1 MENKSSNTKNILSE
15 FDKTPT
21 SFEESKVIKEYEKS
35 FNEKSNNNEHIK
47 SNSIKR

>member
-1 MENKSSNTKNILSE
+1 MENKSSNSKNILSE

-21 SFEESKVIKEYEKS
+21 SFEDSEVIKKYKKS
-35 FNEKSNNNEHIK
+35 FNEKSNNNENIK